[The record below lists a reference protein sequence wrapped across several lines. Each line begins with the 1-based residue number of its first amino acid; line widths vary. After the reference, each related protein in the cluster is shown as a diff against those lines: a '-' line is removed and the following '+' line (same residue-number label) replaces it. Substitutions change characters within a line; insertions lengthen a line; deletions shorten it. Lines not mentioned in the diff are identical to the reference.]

1 MPIPQLPIAFGPGD
15 FLLCRRPGPS
25 SFVEDSIRPCTFGER
40 EGRCHSKR
48 LARVRRWSTLPA
60 QLALESTLSSLF
72 HQSSKHESRPRSCLV
87 LGFCPCGRPF
97 TRASALHLIAS
108 WSPNQFHSKPLFSNE
123 IKVGIVFGTARIEAL
138 TEPGHA
144 T

>member
-1 MPIPQLPIAFGPGD
+1 MSQQAPCTSEALVDAARTVSIGEHMVVFRISQLPIERFVFSFSPIVETRVEAAFMFGPR
-15 FLLCRRPGPS
+15 LLPLRQG
-25 SFVEDSIRPCTFGER
+25 
-40 EGRCHSKR
+40 
-48 LARVRRWSTLPA
+48 
-60 QLALESTLSSLF
+60 F
-72 HQSSKHESRPRSCLV
+72 HQGVCIAPV
-87 LGFCPCGRPF
+87 
-97 TRASALHLIAS
+97 AS